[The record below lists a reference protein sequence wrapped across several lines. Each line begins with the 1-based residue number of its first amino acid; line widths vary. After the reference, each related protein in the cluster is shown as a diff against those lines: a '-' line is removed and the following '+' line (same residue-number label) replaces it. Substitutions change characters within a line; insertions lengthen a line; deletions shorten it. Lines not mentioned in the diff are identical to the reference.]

1 MSDEA
6 ARVIDLYD
14 RHAATWDQERSRDLT
29 ERFWLDRFL
38 SLVRPDGALL
48 DIGCGSAEPIGRYLI
63 DTGRPVVGIDASSN
77 MIALCRQRFP
87 AGDWRVGDMRTLD
100 LGQVFDGIVAWDS
113 FFHLSRDDHR
123 RMFPV
128 LAAHAAPGA
137 ALLFTSG
144 PADGVATA
152 SCHGEPLYHASL
164 GPQEYRTLLAQ
175 SRFEV
180 VAHVTQDPD
189 CGGRTVWLCRKIDD
203 RAQ

>member
-1 MSDEA
+1 MADEA

-14 RHAATWDQERSRDLT
+14 RHAAAWDQERSRDLT
-29 ERFWLDRFL
+29 ERFWLDRLL
-38 SLVRPDGALL
+38 SLVGPGGALL

-63 DTGRPVVGIDASSN
+63 DAGRPVIGIDASSN
-77 MIALCRQRFP
+77 MIALCRQRFR

-113 FFHLSRDDHR
+113 FFHLSRDDQR

-128 LAAHAAPGA
+128 LATHAAPGA

-144 PADGVATA
+144 PADGVAIG
-152 SCHGEPLYHASL
+152 SYHGEPLYHASL
-164 GPQEYRTLLAQ
+164 APQEYRALLAQ

-180 VAHVTQDPD
+180 VAHAAQDPD
-189 CGGRTVWLCRKIDD
+189 CGGRTVWLCRKIGD

>member
-6 ARVIDLYD
+6 ARVIDLYE
-14 RHAATWDQERSRDLT
+14 RHAAAWDQERSRDLT

-87 AGDWRVGDMRTLD
+87 VGDWRVGDMRTLD

-113 FFHLSRDDHR
+113 FFHLSREDQR
-123 RMFPV
+123 RV
-128 LAAHAAPGA
+128 LPLFANHAAPNA

-144 PADGVATA
+144 PADGVATG

-189 CGGRTVWLCRKIDD
+189 CGGRTVWLCRKIDG